1 MSLSEAMQHLCNSL
15 ACVSYRG
22 DQHTHVLIK
31 ETDSRASLKKVTLL
45 APNGDWFAFEP
56 DKGRGKQA
64 KMSELLATG
73 KAFDHHRAC
82 DCVVL
87 VFKDN
92 KLHVLYIDLKSS
104 NPIGYAGQ
112 FKSVR
117 QFVRYLLGLMKE
129 FHGADFSEMKESYL
143 IFHGGKKPLLDKKTT
158 VPLKTQKVGKTSP
171 DKAFKQDV
179 PNGAQLYLK
188 ALLG

>member
-1 MSLSEAMQHLCNSL
+1 MSLSDAMQQLCHSL
-15 ACVSYRG
+15 TCVSYRG
-22 DQHTHVLIK
+22 DQHSHILI
-31 ETDSRASLKKVTLL
+31 EEADTLATLKKVTLL
-45 APNGDWFAFEP
+45 AGNGDWFAFEP
-56 DKGRGKQA
+56 DKGRGKLA

-73 KAFDHHRAC
+73 KEFDHHRAC

-117 QFVRYLLGLMKE
+117 QFVR
-129 FHGADFSEMKESYL
+129 
-143 IFHGGKKPLLDKKTT
+143 
-158 VPLKTQKVGKTSP
+158 
-171 DKAFKQDV
+171 
-179 PNGAQLYLK
+179 
-188 ALLG
+188 